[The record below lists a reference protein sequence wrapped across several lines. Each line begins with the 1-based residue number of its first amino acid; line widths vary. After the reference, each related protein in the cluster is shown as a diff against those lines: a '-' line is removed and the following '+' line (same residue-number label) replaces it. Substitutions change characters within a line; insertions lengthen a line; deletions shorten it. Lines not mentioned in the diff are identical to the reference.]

1 MVQAP
6 GPSADTLA
14 VSLDDVE
21 LREELQIL
29 VELVI
34 AANDSHTS
42 LTQARI
48 DEVLGLATV
57 HTIAPQRLSPAMPPA
72 PRGGRPAP
80 VRPCSELPEQR
91 NPDAPWRV
99 LDSRNA

>member
-1 MVQAP
+1 M
-6 GPSADTLA
+6 
-14 VSLDDVE
+14 E

-42 LTQARI
+42 LTQAQI

-57 HTIAPQRLSPAMPPA
+57 HTLAPQRLPAAGSPA
-72 PRGGRPAP
+72 PRGGRPVP